1 MMNKKYT
8 RHLSMIVISGFLLGI
23 GCSMLVKGAIGS
35 DAMTT
40 LMEGIHIASGYSIS
54 TCNLII
60 NMSLFILS
68 AILDK
73 KSIGFG
79 SIMFPLITTL
89 GIMFDSAIPLIGQG
103 VIYSIFYYSF
113 GILLMC
119 LAIAL
124 NSKCECGKNPYDAL
138 CFSLSEKMN
147 IRYNIVRMI
156 CDGLMLI
163 SGIILHGTFG
173 IGTIISIFGIGNIA
187 VLLMKYICNS
197 EFYISFM
204 MLEKKL

>member
-1 MMNKKYT
+1 MINKKYI
-8 RHLSMIVISGFLLGI
+8 RHLSMIFISGFLLGI

-40 LMEGIHIASGYSIS
+40 LMEGMHIVSNYPIS

-68 AILDK
+68 AILDRK
-73 KSIGFG
+73 NIGLG
-79 SIMFPLITTL
+79 SIMFPLMTTL
-89 GIMFDSAIPLIGQG
+89 GIMLDSSIPLIGQG
-103 VIYSIFYYSF
+103 IVYSIIYYF
-113 GILLMC
+113 VGIFFMC

-124 NSKCECGKNPYDAL
+124 NSRCECGKNPYDAL

-147 IRYNIVRMI
+147 IKYNVVRMI

-163 SGIILHGTFG
+163 CGIILHGTYG
-173 IGTIISIFGIGNIA
+173 IGTIISIFAIGNIA